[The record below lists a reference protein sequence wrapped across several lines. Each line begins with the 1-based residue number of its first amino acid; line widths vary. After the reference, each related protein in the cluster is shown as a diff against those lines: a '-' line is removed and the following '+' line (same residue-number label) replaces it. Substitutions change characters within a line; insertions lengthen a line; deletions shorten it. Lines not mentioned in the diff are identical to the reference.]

1 MVSIRMVFGAL
12 IVPAQ
17 CLICNS
23 VRQGRGRVF
32 IRNCASSSVNDD
44 SALSFDKKSIHQMNT
59 CIRYDASNTFPTSLN
74 RIVKELSLKVGEDV
88 PILSDEEIVDNS
100 SIAHCLTVTPFGEGN
115 DDYRIGLVHLNEDSN
130 NKKKRYKLL
139 QRSKPFLSIGRV
151 NLRLESGLRHWR
163 LHLRKNCCLR
173 RLVRRKKTSMFLILL
188 QGLVSDNE
196 WPRLDWLLPKSLT

>member
-23 VRQGRGRVF
+23 VCQGRGRVF
-32 IRNCASSSVNDD
+32 IRNCASSSRFTSSVNDD
-44 SALSFDKKSIHQMNT
+44 SALSFDKKPIHQMNT
-59 CIRYDASNTFPTSLN
+59 CIRYDASNAFPTSLY
-74 RIVKELSLKVGEDV
+74 RIVKKLSLKVGEDV
-88 PILSDEEIVDNS
+88 PILSDEDIVDNS

-139 QRSKPFLSIGRV
+139 QRSKPFIVDWSSKSEVGKRLKALATSSSKELLLKAIGQK
-151 NLRLESGLRHWR
+151 E
-163 LHLRKNCCLR
+163 KDQYI
-173 RLVRRKKTSMFLILL
+173 F
-188 QGLVSDNE
+188 D
-196 WPRLDWLLPKSLT
+196 LTAGFGE